1 MQPGHSA
8 PVWNVT
14 VQRAGRGLTIEV
26 VEQKSV
32 YTLLGYRN
40 YTRHSD
46 VQAVLIE
53 PGLKAVRLDHQL
65 LEVELMGAP
74 TTLAL
79 FELALD
85 RVSCGRGDLELLDEG
100 VAYTGTLK
108 GTEALKTCT
117 FGCVYCPT
125 EVDADG
131 EQMNPKSYL
140 THESGVIRAVR
151 NNYNTADQVYDR
163 LGSLQSMGHDTSKVF
178 VRIVGGT
185 WSVLTRN
192 AQETFVRD
200 TLFALNTMDAH
211 PESRRQP
218 LSLEEEQVC
227 NETATCRAVEICV
240 EDHPKMVTPA
250 SLLANRRLGITAMEI
265 GVQTTNDEIHRITKR
280 DSSRAQIIE
289 RTKLMKEFGF
299 KVLAHLMPDLPGS
312 SPEMDHQ
319 MIDDVLYS
327 GSTKRVRDFRI
338 PAAFGIPVAAATVAA
353 VYGLAAAGIVAV
365 LSFGF
370 VLLVEQ
376 YYSHTFDFAM
386 DFDRFKLYPTMVL
399 QFSELKSWYND
410 GRYTPYFDKDPEALY
425 AVIQHFLEGVHPY
438 QRIERVVR
446 DIPAS
451 RSPDKPSYVVGGI
464 DVTNAQQIVERRME
478 NKCLCLR
485 SREVKEALA
494 PDATQARLFR
504 HRYYASDGEEWFLS
518 FESADRRWVYGFLKL
533 RFNNDPYK
541 PYLPKEILGACI
553 VRWLQVYGRAIG
565 IGSAA
570 MADAAGSAAASD
582 RQGRSQHRGLGQRL
596 MAEAERIARSK
607 GACKL
612 ADISGIG
619 VREYYRNIGFRL
631 EGSYMVKD
639 LL

>member
-1 MQPGHSA
+1 M
-8 PVWNVT
+8 WNVSVT
-14 VQRAGRGLTIEV
+14 RTGRTITIDV

-46 VQAVLIE
+46 ARPVLVA
-53 PGLKAVRLDHQL
+53 PGLKAVHLADRRLQ
-65 LEVELMGAP
+65 VELTDSSTA
-74 TTLAL
+74 LAL
-79 FELALD
+79 FELGLD
-85 RVSCGRGDLELLDEG
+85 HVGCGLGDLEQLEQG
-100 VAYTGTLK
+100 IVHSGTLK

-125 EVDADG
+125 EVDAEG

-140 THESGVIRAVR
+140 THESGVLRAVR
-151 NNYNTADQVYDR
+151 NGYNTADQVYDR

-185 WSVLTRN
+185 WSVLTHN

-200 TLFALNTMDAH
+200 TLFALNTMDSPPDA
-211 PESRRQP
+211 RRKEP
-218 LSLEEEQVC
+218 LSLEEEQTI
-227 NETATCRAVEICV
+227 NETASCRAVEICV

-250 SLLANRRLGITAMEI
+250 SLLENRRLGITAMEI
-265 GVQTTNDEIHRITKR
+265 GVQTTNDEIHRVTKR
-280 DSSRAQIIE
+280 DSSRAQIVE

-312 SPEMDHQ
+312 SPEMDHC
-319 MIDDVLYS
+319 MIDDVLHS
-327 GSTKRVRDFRI
+327 GITRRVHDFRM
-338 PAAFGIPVAAATVAA
+338 PALIATPVATAVLAA
-353 VYGLAAAGIVAV
+353 VYGWAVAAAAAV
-365 LSFGF
+365 L
-370 VLLVEQ
+370 LLGMLWIVER
-376 YYSHTFDFAM
+376 YCSCVFDFAL

-399 QFSELKSWYND
+399 EFSELKSWYQD
-410 GRYTPYFDKDPEALY
+410 GRYTPYFDRDPEALY
-425 AVIQHFLEGVHPY
+425 SVIQHFLEGVHPY
-438 QRIERVVR
+438 QRVERVVR

-485 SREVKEALA
+485 SREVKEAFA

-533 RFNNDPYK
+533 RFNSDPYK

-565 IGSAA
+565 VGSSTPTPGQDD
-570 MADAAGSAAASD
+570 ADDSG
-582 RQGRSQHRGLGQRL
+582 RHGRSQHRGLGQRL

-631 EGSYMVKD
+631 DGSYMVKD
-639 LL
+639 LI

>member
-1 MQPGHSA
+1 
-8 PVWNVT
+8 VWNVIVT
-14 VQRAGRGLTIEV
+14 RADRILTIEV

-40 YTRHSD
+40 YTRHGD
-46 VQAVLIE
+46 DRAVLVE
-53 PGLKAVRLDHQL
+53 PGLETVRLDHKR
-65 LEVELMGAP
+65 LEVELTSAS
-74 TTLAL
+74 TALAL

-100 VAYTGTLK
+100 VGYAGTLK

-151 NNYNTADQVYDR
+151 NGYNTADQVYDR

-192 AQETFVRD
+192 AQQTFVRD
-200 TLFALNTMDAH
+200 TLFALNTIDV
-211 PESRRQP
+211 PPDSRRQP
-218 LSLEEEQVC
+218 LSLEEEQVF
-227 NETATCRAVEICV
+227 NETASCRAVEICV

-250 SLLANRRLGITAMEI
+250 SLLENRRLGITAMEI

-280 DSSRAQIIE
+280 DSSRAQIVE

-319 MIDDVLYS
+319 MIDDVLHS
-327 GSTKRVRDFRI
+327 GTTRRVRDIRA
-338 PAAFGIPVAAATVAA
+338 PAIFAIPVATAA
-353 VYGLAAAGIVAV
+353 VAGAYGLAAAAIVACILLGVV
-365 LSFGF
+365 L
-370 VLLVEQ
+370 VVEW
-376 YYSHTFDFAM
+376 YCSHTFDFAM

-399 QFSELKSWYND
+399 EFSELKSWYHD

-425 AVIQHFLEGVHPY
+425 SVIQHFLEGVHPY
-438 QRIERVVR
+438 QRVERVVR

-518 FESADRRWVYGFLKL
+518 FESVDRRWVYGFLKL

-565 IGSAA
+565 VGSAI
-570 MADAAGSAAASD
+570 AAGGPGTAASSSVH
-582 RQGRSQHRGLGQRL
+582 QGRSQHRGLGQRL